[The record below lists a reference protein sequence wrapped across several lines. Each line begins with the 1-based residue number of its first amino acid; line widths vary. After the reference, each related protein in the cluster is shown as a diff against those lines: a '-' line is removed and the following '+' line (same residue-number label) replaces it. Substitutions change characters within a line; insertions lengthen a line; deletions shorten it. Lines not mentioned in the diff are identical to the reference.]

1 MAFRKR
7 DPFFLLCVCVCGVCV
22 AFKGRDGRE
31 SCDAFAARNGHQK
44 KKTKRHGSLKA
55 KKKIKPKTLFGF
67 IRTEVKTE
75 LDRIKLL
82 SSRLKTKKQP

>member
-7 DPFFLLCVCVCGVCV
+7 DPFFCCACVCVVRASPSKDATAAKV
-22 AFKGRDGRE
+22 ATLSPRE
-31 SCDAFAARNGHQK
+31 TDTK